1 MNLGKIP
8 KTKNRKVIPN
18 THDKKRRPECFF
30 CVCVCQ
36 EDLWETLDLGVM
48 EKTHPKRLPA
58 KGEGLSEKG
67 WRLPL
72 AAKDEDEM
80 GNS

>member
-1 MNLGKIP
+1 MFL
-8 KTKNRKVIPN
+8 
-18 THDKKRRPECFF
+18 